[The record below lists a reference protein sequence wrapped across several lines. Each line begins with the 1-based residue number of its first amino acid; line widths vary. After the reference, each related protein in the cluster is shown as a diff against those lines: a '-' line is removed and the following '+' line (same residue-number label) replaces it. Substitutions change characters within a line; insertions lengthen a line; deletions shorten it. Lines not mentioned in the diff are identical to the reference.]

1 MSSVTRKPQAHR
13 HRRPW
18 HMVWQDEIF
27 KRWWRKHAGK
37 PAIAQLVEH
46 LTVELCSDQMV
57 PGSIPDG
64 RIFSCVDLIQLLR
77 TTHDRS
83 TMPDTQTTGFF
94 FRNYSKR
101 CHRKSNRTKI
111 LPQDI
116 RVILPLGIFKASLMF
131 GICQALSLRVA
142 SAIFHTEQKL
152 V

>member
-13 HRRPW
+13 NRRPW

-27 KRWWRKHAGK
+27 KRWWRNHAGK
-37 PAIAQLVEH
+37 PAIAQLGEL
-46 LTVELCSDQMV
+46 LTVEFRRHQMV
-57 PGSIPDG
+57 PGSIPGG
-64 RIFSCVDLIQLLR
+64 RICSCVDLIQLLR

-83 TMPDTQTTGFF
+83 TMPDTKTSAF

-101 CHRKSNRTKI
+101 CHRKNNRTKI

>member
-18 HMVWQDEIF
+18 HMVWQDEII
-27 KRWWRKHAGK
+27 KRWWGKHTGR
-37 PAIAQLVEH
+37 PPVAQLVEH
-46 LTVELCSDQMV
+46 LTVELRRYQMV
-57 PGSIPDG
+57 PGSTPG
-64 RIFSCVDLIQLLR
+64 GWIFSCVDLIQLLR

-83 TMPDTQTTGFF
+83 TMPDTKTTGF

-101 CHRKSNRTKI
+101 CHRKNNRTKI

-116 RVILPLGIFKASLMF
+116 RVTLPLGIFKASLMF

-142 SAIFHTEQKL
+142 SAKFHTEQKL